1 VFFFFDLFSFRT
13 EHFEVAS
20 NSIKMA
26 RVRSQSD
33 QLNNLST
40 PEALVKEQEELEEL
54 EEPDELEF
62 KRGSKKNSFFTMG
75 MEIKVL
81 LQGTISHGIVTGV
94 SYEKGITVSYE
105 NGIVLDYTPNQ
116 LKKQTA
122 GVNKGLSKKE
132 AILAAQEELKKQK
145 QDILKQQRELKKQ
158 KARDDFVALMSGTT
172 LKWSDLTVA
181 LAMPKVC
188 ANSK

>member
-1 VFFFFDLFSFRT
+1 
-13 EHFEVAS
+13 
-20 NSIKMA
+20 MA
-26 RVRSQSD
+26 RVLSQSD

-40 PEALVKEQEELEEL
+40 PEEFTKELEEL
-54 EEPDELEF
+54 EEPDELES

-81 LQGTISHGIVTGV
+81 RQGIISHGIVTGV

-105 NGIVLDYTPNQ
+105 DGIVLDYTPNQ
-116 LKKQTA
+116 LKKQTG
-122 GVNKGLSKKE
+122 GVNKGLSKRE
-132 AILAAQEELKKQK
+132 AISAAQEELKKQK
-145 QDILKQQRELKKQ
+145 ADILKQQRELKKQ
-158 KARDDFVALMSGTT
+158 KTRDDFVALMSGTT

-181 LAMPKVC
+181 LAMPEVC

>member
-1 VFFFFDLFSFRT
+1 
-13 EHFEVAS
+13 
-20 NSIKMA
+20 MA
-26 RVRSQSD
+26 RVQSQSD